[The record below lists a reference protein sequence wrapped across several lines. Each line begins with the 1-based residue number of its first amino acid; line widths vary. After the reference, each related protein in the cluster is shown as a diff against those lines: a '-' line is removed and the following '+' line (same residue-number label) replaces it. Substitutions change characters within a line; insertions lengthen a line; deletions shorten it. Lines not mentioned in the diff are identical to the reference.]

1 MLHEMRDLG
10 HDIGLHFSLLDHP
23 DYDLVKDLE
32 DLIQQDADILSRIID
47 SEVRMFSFHNPT
59 SGGQFCIHV
68 DGLINAY
75 ADCYFRDAYYTSD
88 SNVRWHSG
96 CPCQT
101 LGNVGHDVIQILIHP
116 NAFSGRFVG
125 DRDVLLYYLGEK
137 TKDLL
142 AYNIGQS
149 RVLRETGLSMTD
161 VMDWIKKMGAMR

>member
-1 MLHEMRDLG
+1 MG
-10 HDIGLHFSLLDHP
+10 HDIGLHFSLFDHP

-32 DLIQQDADILSRIID
+32 DLIQQDADILSRIVD
-47 SEVRMFSFHNPT
+47 SKIRVFSFHNPT
-59 SGGQFCIHV
+59 SGGQFRICV

-75 ADCYFRDAYYTSD
+75 ADRYFRDAYYTSD

-101 LGNVGHDVIQILIHP
+101 LHNAGHDVIQILTHP
-116 NAFSGRFVG
+116 NAFAGRFGG

-142 AYNIGQS
+142 AYNIGQN
-149 RVLRETGLSMTD
+149 RVLQETGLPMKD
-161 VMDWIKKMGAMR
+161 LLDWIKKMDTTP